1 MNTFIMM
8 WNPAISNWKMEDF
21 ELTLCHFDDV
31 EFNWAIYDYKK
42 VKEGDRFFL
51 VRCAETLY
59 EQTAYPDERYLF
71 F

>member
-31 EFNWAIYDYKK
+31 DFSALWRRKY
-42 VKEGDRFFL
+42 RH
-51 VRCAETLY
+51 R
-59 EQTAYPDERYLF
+59 DERYLF

>member
-31 EFNWAIYDYKK
+31 EFKWAIYDYKK
-42 VKEGDRFFL
+42 AKF
-51 VRCAETLY
+51 
-59 EQTAYPDERYLF
+59 
-71 F
+71 